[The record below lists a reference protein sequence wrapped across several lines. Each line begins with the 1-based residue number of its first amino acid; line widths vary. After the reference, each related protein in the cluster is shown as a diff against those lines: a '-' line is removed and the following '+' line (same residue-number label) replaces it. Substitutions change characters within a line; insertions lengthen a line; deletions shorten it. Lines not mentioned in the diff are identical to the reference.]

1 MSVRNICSVCIKK
14 QEEIYR
20 LRKEIKCLKAQIRY
34 QDRQITE
41 GYFGSSTPSS
51 KKPVKK
57 NSEKESAE
65 KNRGGAQIGHK
76 GNGRRSVSAEKAD
89 RVQEVNVESH
99 CPKCNGDELEQVDRR
114 ERTVIDFEIK
124 RVKVLYQLER
134 KRCKTCG
141 TIIQAKAPGVLPRNL
156 YSNNLLAHVA
166 TEHFANGICLGHL
179 ERQTGVNIG
188 SLIKAMH
195 QL

>member
-1 MSVRNICSVCIKK
+1 MSTRIICSDCLNK

-20 LRKEIKCLKAQIRY
+20 LRDELKKLKAQLR
-34 QDRQITE
+34 RQERTITE

-57 NSEKESAE
+57 NSDNTSNI
-65 KNRGGAQIGHK
+65 KNKGGAKVGHP
-76 GNGRRSVSAEKAD
+76 GNGRRSISAEKAD
-89 RVQEVNVESH
+89 RVEEVKAVCS
-99 CPKCNGDELEQVDRR
+99 CPQCHSAELEPLDRR
-114 ERTVIDFEIK
+114 ERTVVDFEIK
-124 RVKVLYQLER
+124 KVNIVYHIER

-141 TIIQAKAPGVLPRNL
+141 AVVQAKAPGVLPRNL

-166 TEHFANGICLGHL
+166 VEHYVNGIPLGHL

-188 SLIKAMH
+188 SL
-195 QL
+195 QG